1 MILVK
6 VYNDREVRYFSSKT
20 KASKWLEC
28 KPSNV
33 QYYIDYEREF
43 NGWKIKFTD
52 DPNILNGDIDKE
64 LYFIK

>member
-6 VYNDREVRYFSSKT
+6 VYNDREVHYFSSKA

-33 QYYIDYEREF
+33 QYYINYGREF
-43 NGWKIKFTD
+43 NGWKIDFTE
-52 DPNILNGDIDKE
+52 DPNILNSQIDD
-64 LYFIK
+64 FNR